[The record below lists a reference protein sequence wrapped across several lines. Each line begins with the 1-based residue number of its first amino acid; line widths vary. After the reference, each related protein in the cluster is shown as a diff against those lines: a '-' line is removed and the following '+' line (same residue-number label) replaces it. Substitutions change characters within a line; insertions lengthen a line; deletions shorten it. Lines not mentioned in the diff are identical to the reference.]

1 MEINKISAGS
11 RLTKASCHIPSS
23 LSKAHRRMPRV
34 SGQCALTCPTYRPVL
49 LIIYIGASTIG
60 LYFKNVSNPVYFLLA
75 IRRGS
80 LQKTTALPLIY
91 ALAIKKGC
99 AEMH

>member
-1 MEINKISAGS
+1 
-11 RLTKASCHIPSS
+11 
-23 LSKAHRRMPRV
+23 MPRV

-99 AEMH
+99 AEMHKGLFAVRYFVSILRTDPSINYA